1 MRPFS
6 LQFLVDVFP
15 ILLPFL
21 SATLAVVVGTIFFG
35 SIAGGLLAWAKE
47 GSYQLFQRLAQAYTY
62 IIRCTPPIVLL
73 FIVFYGLPKF
83 CLEVLDTNIN
93 DYDKLFFVI
102 ISFTLLFAAPVS
114 EVMRSAYEAID
125 HGQYEAAVSIGL
137 SPWQAF
143 FHIVLP
149 QATVVALPNFGNS
162 VISLMKDGSLAYTI
176 GFIDLIGKGQLIVS
190 MNYGAYA
197 METYLALALI
207 YLMLT
212 IGMEKLFLWIEQR
225 FSRHKQAA

>member
-35 SIAGGLLAWAKE
+35 SIAGGLLAWAKS
-47 GSYQLFQRLAQAYTY
+47 GSYKLLERLAQAYTY

-102 ISFTLLFAAPVS
+102 ISFTFLFAAPVS

-190 MNYGAYA
+190 MNYGTYA

-207 YLMLT
+207 YLILT

>member
-35 SIAGGLLAWAKE
+35 SIAGGLLAWAKA
-47 GSYQLFQRLAQAYTY
+47 GSYKLFQRLAQAYTY

-102 ISFTLLFAAPVS
+102 ISFTFLFAAPVS

-207 YLMLT
+207 YLILT